1 MAPNS
6 CLQVEVMG
14 KAPSECT
21 GLTQDVKTR
30 WNSTIIM
37 IKSFTA
43 VEEAILSIIDLPEWS
58 NSKQLVSH

>member
-1 MAPNS
+1 
-6 CLQVEVMG
+6 MG